1 MFNKINLYVIKE
13 FCKMFIYITLSTIL
27 LVFFIDFLEFYSK
40 VEKYNIKILD
50 AIRIVLYKTPE
61 IIDTALYFIIL
72 LSSSF
77 TLTKF
82 SLTSELVAVNAH
94 KKSLFSLIKTKTFFI
109 FIFGILYITFINPF
123 MMNLSKKSIEL
134 ENFYTKKDRKYL
146 SNKNGIWFKQNNIEN
161 NINIGEI
168 IFKAEKFYDD
178 KLEFENVDI
187 IFTTDNHIFQ
197 KKIKSKSMIY
207 DNDKFILND
216 NIVSKSW
223 QNMEMMDQIIIP
235 TKLTKKFLKQYI
247 QNRYEDIDSISLKEL
262 NKLIVE
268 FEMSNLDTTRFLIK
282 KYTMILVPFMYVI
295 MAIIPYGFLNI
306 NARKQD
312 YILNIF
318 KIILCGFAI
327 FVLQNILIKLGSGGV
342 INIFYSTITPFL
354 IILLLTIVIVI
365 KKIKLCNY

>member
-123 MMNLSKKSIEL
+123 MMNLSFSLHLCKAK
-134 ENFYTKKDRKYL
+134 RKASRICQFRPQGLPEGVHRY
-146 SNKNGIWFKQNNIEN
+146 
-161 NINIGEI
+161 
-168 IFKAEKFYDD
+168 AERR
-178 KLEFENVDI
+178 N
-187 IFTTDNHIFQ
+187 
-197 KKIKSKSMIY
+197 
-207 DNDKFILND
+207 
-216 NIVSKSW
+216 
-223 QNMEMMDQIIIP
+223 
-235 TKLTKKFLKQYI
+235 
-247 QNRYEDIDSISLKEL
+247 
-262 NKLIVE
+262 
-268 FEMSNLDTTRFLIK
+268 
-282 KYTMILVPFMYVI
+282 
-295 MAIIPYGFLNI
+295 
-306 NARKQD
+306 
-312 YILNIF
+312 
-318 KIILCGFAI
+318 
-327 FVLQNILIKLGSGGV
+327 
-342 INIFYSTITPFL
+342 
-354 IILLLTIVIVI
+354 
-365 KKIKLCNY
+365 